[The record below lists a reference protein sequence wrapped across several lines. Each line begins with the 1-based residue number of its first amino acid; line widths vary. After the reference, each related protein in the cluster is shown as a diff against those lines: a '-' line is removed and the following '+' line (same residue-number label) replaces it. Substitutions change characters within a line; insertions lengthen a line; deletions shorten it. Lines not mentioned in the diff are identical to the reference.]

1 MFFTN
6 SSLDSQEKTDA
17 EKPKEEEKPD
27 FSHLSDDNP
36 VKKLCMEHPSLSTCK
51 RFIKP
56 ADAEKVAD
64 PNQEEQPVQSTTS
77 ISSYIKS
84 FTRWMNSCIYAVISY
99 FVECFRALF
108 KILLSY
114 TIGLVLSIGGKAEV
128 MNDKFMKNKSTTRGY
143 IRKKPTLN
151 FDL

>member
-1 MFFTN
+1 MNLFLTY
-6 SSLDSQEKTDA
+6 SLLDAQEKTDA
-17 EKPKEEEKPD
+17 ETPKDTKPD

-56 ADAEKVAD
+56 ADADPQAAD
-64 PNQEEQPVQSTTS
+64 PLDSDLPTKSTS

-84 FTRWMNSCIYAVISY
+84 FTRWMNSCIYALISY

-128 MNDKFMKNKSTTRGY
+128 NS
-143 IRKKPTLN
+143 
-151 FDL
+151 